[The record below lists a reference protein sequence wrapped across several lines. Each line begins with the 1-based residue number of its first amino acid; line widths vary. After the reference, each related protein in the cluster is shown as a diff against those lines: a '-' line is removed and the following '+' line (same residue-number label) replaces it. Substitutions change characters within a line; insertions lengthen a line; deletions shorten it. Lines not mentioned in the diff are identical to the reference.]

1 MFLLDIFL
9 SLILNIIYYVISQK
23 IKITQFMRYFIG
35 FLAYTFLIFLIL
47 FYLNTKYLNIN
58 FIPFLVLH
66 ILFFISLFLSM
77 STKYIKS
84 PTYLIFQNLK
94 KERNK
99 NQIILFLKKKK
110 VFEIRIKDLI
120 NQKIIYKKNNKIYI
134 NQNFSIILNL
144 LLFLKKYLKLKA
156 EG

>member
-1 MFLLDIFL
+1 
-9 SLILNIIYYVISQK
+9 
-23 IKITQFMRYFIG
+23 
-35 FLAYTFLIFLIL
+35 
-47 FYLNTKYLNIN
+47 
-58 FIPFLVLH
+58 
-66 ILFFISLFLSM
+66 
-77 STKYIKS
+77 
-84 PTYLIFQNLK
+84 K